1 MEKQQNL
8 EIAEIFNQV
17 ANKLEIIGKNPFRIR
32 SYRDA
37 ARIITSMSGNLS
49 SMGNDPAKIRDLPG
63 IGENLSEKI
72 LEILQTGKLKQ
83 LERLNKRVP
92 PSLSDIMK
100 IKHMGPIRTRR
111 IYLELG
117 IESMDELEKAAR
129 EGNLS
134 QLKGFGEKTTD
145 RIIRQIKE
153 RKTEWT

>member
-1 MEKQQNL
+1 MKKQQNH

-17 ANKLEIIGKNPFRIR
+17 ANKLEILGKNPFRIR

-37 ARIITSMSGNLS
+37 ARIISSMSGNLS
-49 SMGNDPAKIRDLPG
+49 SMVNEPDKIRDLPG

-72 LEILQTGKLKQ
+72 LEILKTGKLNQ

-92 PSLSDIMK
+92 PSLSDIMR
-100 IKHMGPIRTRR
+100 IKYLGPIRTRR

-117 IESMDELEKAAR
+117 IDSIDKLEKAAM

-145 RIIRQIKE
+145 RIIRQIKD
-153 RKTEWT
+153 RKSLI

>member
-1 MEKQQNL
+1 MKKQQNH

-17 ANKLEIIGKNPFRIR
+17 ANKLEILGKNPFRIR

-37 ARIITSMSGNLS
+37 ARIISSLSGNLS
-49 SMGNDPAKIRDLPG
+49 SLVNEPDKIRDLPG

-72 LEILQTGKLKQ
+72 LEILKTGKLNQ

-92 PSLSDIMK
+92 PSLSDIMS
-100 IKHMGPIRTRR
+100 IKYLGPVRTRM

-117 IESMDELEKAAR
+117 IDSIDKLEKAAM

-145 RIIRQIKE
+145 RIIRQIKD
-153 RKTEWT
+153 RKTR